1 MIWNSKIEK
10 LKSDLRESIMRK
22 NYVKAQKLRI
32 KLEEERQ
39 RREVVPLG
47 TMFDDVTAEKKYT
60 IMCQMHRM
68 FVYADLLYGAAL
80 DFEACIKQL
89 DKSATVFV
97 VEKAK
102 EAAKNTRDITKNVDE
117 IGNIKLS
124 ADFGDMCD
132 EIEKLVVNKINKY
145 MRKK

>member
-1 MIWNSKIEK
+1 MIGNSKIEK
-10 LKSDLRESIMRK
+10 LKSDLRESIMQK

-32 KLEEERQ
+32 KLEEEMQ
-39 RREVVPLG
+39 RREVVPLA
-47 TMFDDVTAEKKYT
+47 TMFDEITADQKYA
-60 IMCQMHRM
+60 IMLQMHRM

-89 DKSATVFV
+89 DQSSTVFV

-102 EAAKNTRDITKNVDE
+102 EAAKSTRDITKNVDE
-117 IGNIKLS
+117 IGNMKLS